1 MRKKPLSNIFL
12 VITLALSLTSC
23 GSGQFATEQTSDVQT
38 DNYENSEPTQEID
51 TGLEIPFDVVDL
63 NSLPQGFLGSTAYEI
78 GAQQAEEFIYT
89 SALTRALYD
98 TLGGLEQSCRV
109 VLESFMAYEG
119 GSSTLQQYADFLY
132 GCETVV
138 RAWY

>member
-1 MRKKPLSNIFL
+1 MRSKPLCNIL
-12 VITLALSLTSC
+12 VVIALTLSLTNC
-23 GSGQFATEQTSDVQT
+23 GSGQFATEQTSEIQT
-38 DNYENSEPTQEID
+38 DSYENSEPTQELD
-51 TGLEIPFDVVDL
+51 TGLEIPLEEVDY
-63 NSLPQGFLGSTAYEI
+63 NSLPQGFLGSTAYDI

-109 VLESFMAYEG
+109 VLESFMAYQG

-138 RAWY
+138 RDWY

>member
-1 MRKKPLSNIFL
+1 MRNKPLSNILL
-12 VITLALSLTSC
+12 VIVLTLSLASC
-23 GSGQFATEQTSDVQT
+23 GNGQFATEQTSEIQT
-38 DNYENSEPTQEID
+38 DSYENSEPTQELD
-51 TGLEIPFDVVDL
+51 TGLEIPLEEVDY
-63 NSLPQGFLGSTAYEI
+63 NSLPQGFLDSTAYDI

-138 RAWY
+138 RDWY

>member
-1 MRKKPLSNIFL
+1 MKKKSFTHVFL
-12 VITLALSLTSC
+12 IVTLMLSLTSC
-23 GSGQFATEQTSDVQT
+23 VSGQFATGQTSDIQR
-38 DNYENSEPTQEID
+38 DNYEESEPTQEVD
-51 TGLEIPFDVVDL
+51 TGLEIPLDEVDY
-63 NSLPQGFLGSTAYEI
+63 NSLPQGSLGSSAYEI

-89 SALTRALYD
+89 SALTRALYV

-132 GCETVV
+132 GCESVV
-138 RAWY
+138 RDWY

>member
-1 MRKKPLSNIFL
+1 MKKKSFTHVFL
-12 VITLALSLTSC
+12 IVTLMLSLTSC
-23 GSGQFATEQTSDVQT
+23 VSGQFATGQTSDIQR
-38 DNYENSEPTQEID
+38 DNYEESEPTQEVD
-51 TGLEIPFDVVDL
+51 TGLEIPLDEVDY
-63 NSLPQGFLGSTAYEI
+63 NSLPQGSLGSSAYEI

-138 RAWY
+138 RDWY